1 MSVSY
6 YTYLGP
12 IIRIKKDVSVDEKLN
27 ICPND
32 ECKNH
37 NFPNKIE
44 NGDKFCSECGNKVIF
59 KITKKVIE
67 PTLSN
72 MMSLNKELVNFEDIL
87 IDVPYSKGSI
97 IIDSD
102 EYKDCF
108 VNKSATDINVIMLSP
123 EKIEKMMSNFS
134 SIDSFKNVIKCIK
147 EIVGEENV
155 EVSFG
160 LANYGYY

>member
-12 IIRIKKDVSVDEKLN
+12 IIRIKKDAAIDEKLN
-27 ICPND
+27 ICSNE

-37 NFPNKIE
+37 QLPNTIR
-44 NGDKFCSECGNKVIF
+44 NGDKFCTECGNKVSF
-59 KITKKVIE
+59 KINKKIIE

-72 MMSLNKELVNFEDIL
+72 MMSLNKRLIDFEDVL
-87 IDVPYSKGSI
+87 EDVPYAAGNI
-97 IIDSD
+97 IINSNK
-102 EYKDCF
+102 YKSCF
-108 VNKSATDINVIMLSP
+108 ISKSATDVNVIMLSP
-123 EKIEKMMSNFS
+123 ERIEKMMDEFF
-134 SIDSFKNVIKCIK
+134 SIDTFKNAIKSIK